1 MELQDRSAPHKCVC
15 TEPLARAE
23 LETCCM
29 SCCRTILDIPEMTG
43 DFWRFFQQHWG
54 PRVAAGQAR
63 IGLFNSQDGA

>member
-1 MELQDRSAPHKCVC
+1 MF
-15 TEPLARAE
+15 
-23 LETCCM
+23 
-29 SCCRTILDIPEMTG
+29 CCRTILDIPEMTG